1 MTDTE
6 MVKKP
11 SFWMAAKYRLAL
23 VAVTTM
29 GLVGMVSAEINLSGI
44 SEMIV
49 AFTGIIP
56 DLMDLILAVLPMV
69 FVLAFYSFI
78 LGLLAAI
85 LGLIKFNF

>member
-1 MTDTE
+1 MTDTD

>member
-11 SFWMAAKYRLAL
+11 SFWMAAKYRIAL

>member
-11 SFWMAAKYRLAL
+11 SFWMEAKYRLAL

-29 GLVGMVSAEINLSGI
+29 SFVGMASAEINLSGI